1 VELTIEATSGELVI
15 KKRFNL
21 GVSLASSNLTLDVV
35 GLLFGL
41 FGFLERNNKS

>member
-1 VELTIEATSGELVI
+1 MELTIEATSGELVI
-15 KKRFNL
+15 KKRINL
-21 GVSLASSNLTLDVV
+21 GVGLAGSKLTLNVV